1 MKQPPLTNDLKISI
15 AICTRQRPKMLSRL
29 LESIASMNYPEG
41 VDVSIDIFEN
51 NTTKTLTH
59 LIEKFSQKIPAEVN
73 YHLEQRTG
81 IPIVRNT
88 ALNVAKEASVS
99 HIIFLD
105 DDERV
110 DQFWLTNLWN
120 YYLECDDS
128 SVIQGAVIS
137 HIESKKNRYLHKH
150 FQRPIRSTGD
160 TLETCATNNLLVKLS
175 VFFDHQLFF
184 DETRPLAGG
193 TDSKLFHKARE
204 HGVPLYYCAESIVYE
219 DIPEQRVTFKWLAR
233 RNYRIGLTV
242 GERKRQE
249 GEGLKYC
256 LHHIRQALRIL
267 RRSMPHV
274 IRRKRK
280 KKHEKWLLAIRCV
293 GKSMGYFGVTTDS
306 YKKIDGQ

>member
-1 MKQPPLTNDLKISI
+1 
-15 AICTRQRPKMLSRL
+15 MLSML
-29 LESIASMNYPEG
+29 WPEG
-41 VDVSIDIFEN
+41 LCVSVDIFEN
-51 NTTKTLTH
+51 NSSKTLGAV
-59 LIEKFSQKIPAEVN
+59 LEEYSRKMPVDLN
-73 YHLEQRTG
+73 YYLEPSLG

-88 ALNVAKEASVS
+88 ALNVAKEARVS

-110 DQFWLTNLWN
+110 DPFWLINLWN
-120 YYLECDDS
+120 YYLECDDR

-137 HIESKKNRYLHKH
+137 HIETKKNRHLHKH

-160 TLETCATNNLLVKLS
+160 TLETCATNNVLVKLS

-204 HGVPLYYCAESIVYE
+204 LGVPLCYCAESIVYE
-219 DIPEQRVTFKWLAR
+219 DIPEERVNFKWLAH

-242 GERKRQE
+242 GQRKRQE
-249 GEGLKYC
+249 GEGIEYC

-267 RRSMPHV
+267 RRSTPSV

-280 KKHEKWLLAIRCV
+280 KKHERWLLAMRCI
-293 GKSMGYFGVTTDS
+293 GKAMGYYGVTTNS